1 MNETDIDRFIRE
13 QKSKLVSERSNL
25 ALLFTSDESPSIWK
39 LGQYE
44 NHRKKLQEERHNEYK
59 NYLQSKESSKSEQNP
74 VKSKPQEE
82 RKIQNIEQHLRE
94 LHEKS
99 NGMLLV
105 DKERPQNSV
114 ASSLSKKQQPKK
126 EEQNDFF
133 ANLGEYEN
141 KKKKLKEERER
152 DYKNHLAENISKD
165 ESLLT
170 NKPLSSRENH
180 IMWAD
185 QAYEDRAAPP
195 LYRSADYNSD
205 YPPRLKSSASEKA
218 VNHYDMDL
226 KDLAN
231 EYSARLSQPN
241 LHEEIEN
248 RLRPLPSSLP
258 PVSNNIFED
267 PLWSRLRENP
277 QKIETSSARSTL
289 MMPEDY
295 VKSALNNEE
304 RKSHGPHHSGN
315 QHFIKDP
322 VLTHVNKLPENKTET
337 YATLPIGNN
346 QDGTKQRQ
354 KHNYREELQKQIR
367 ERNEMRLREK
377 QLAKQIPYDANQI
390 FPPEKHNP
398 YPLPPQPPPP
408 PEFEMD
414 HLSQPINPRKFEHL
428 QRASDLNLLL
438 GQNFDENQR
447 QNITNS
453 FTPNFMYDQLLFDG
467 QNNSVDK
474 AYTFYGMKSHFDD
487 LPPAADIGL
496 LTPPLKK
503 IAEKN
508 YLPRTSYSTGPNPK
522 NTARFGPSAMMFSN
536 DDSRLTARKR
546 DQEYMKE
553 LEKQMQEK
561 KIQKLKAKQEQ
572 ERYDKRLEEENKQYN
587 PFGRGGGGAPLK
599 DSSGNILANLYKIKQ
614 NDVQLASFDQNMP
627 PAAAKIQQGQQLDT
641 DNFLATLPNL
651 NEEPTHARGGHGIFG
666 QPKTDAQ
673 KTAMDKY
680 REELQKQMIDK
691 RKQKLAEAERERLEE
706 EKVNKRLEEERRKM
720 QAEFEEE
727 ERKKKAKLEEEK
739 KDEAEMRR
747 QIEEKR
753 KAAEK
758 QRKEEDEKLQNEK
771 MQQEKI
777 KNNIPQ
783 VVTNRPKSPPVP
795 ALQRKI
801 NSESRANSVRQESPP
816 QLITS
821 ESPNTHEINRVK
833 IHEESKP
840 PVSPKFRAQSADVLN
855 QLKVLRKGLQQK
867 YLESEMRRHSAAQLL
882 EPPND
887 VLINQKAVLL
897 RRGSHTTV
905 EPPTSTNPDV
915 LQDFNQLKYRKQ
927 TGSRN
932 AFRTQFPNSPVDLD
946 SLEIQQRA
954 LINHQEKTLQ
964 KISQKAPF
972 RGNIEIEHPPLLRQK
987 TVSPQPMLDSKSAF
1001 FDADSMP
1008 LLSDMFSDKR
1018 IQKTDS
1024 ARSRRR
1030 RRLQSPLL
1038 SPLDSVSLRSNSAG
1052 SILSLNPDKIARKNE
1067 ARLKKL
1073 QNMTDAV
1080 SITEPEEILDRFMA
1094 KQGHNSPPSS
1104 LFDGFN

>member
-1 MNETDIDRFIRE
+1 MLTVLHIANNKTLTTTTGNLSLFIRE
-13 QKSKLVSERSNL
+13 QKSKLVNERSNL
-25 ALLFTSDESPSIWK
+25 GLLFTSDESPSIWK

-59 NYLQSKESSKSEQNP
+59 NYLQSKESFKSEQNP

-82 RKIQNIEQHLRE
+82 RKIQNIEQQLRE

-99 NGMLLV
+99 NGTLLV

-114 ASSLSKKQQPKK
+114 PSSLSKKKQPKK

-152 DYKNHLAENISKD
+152 DYRNHLAEFTKRTQPRDENDFFLRNKPTKAVENISKD

-170 NKPLSSRENH
+170 NNKPLSSRENH

-205 YPPRLKSSASEKA
+205 YPLSRSKTSASEKA

-248 RLRPLPSSLP
+248 RLRPSSLP

-277 QKIETSSARSTL
+277 QKIGPSSARSTL

-295 VKSALNNEE
+295 MKSALNNEE

-322 VLTHVNKLPENKTET
+322 VLTHANKLPENKTET

-377 QLAKQIPYDANQI
+377 QLAQQFPYDANLI
-390 FPPEKHNP
+390 FPSEKQNP

-414 HLSQPINPRKFEHL
+414 HLR
-428 QRASDLNLLL
+428 
-438 GQNFDENQR
+438 
-447 QNITNS
+447 
-453 FTPNFMYDQLLFDG
+453 LFDG

-503 IAEKN
+503 IAETN
-508 YLPRTSYSTGPNPK
+508 YVPRTSYSTGPNQK
-522 NTARFGPSAMMFSN
+522 NTAKFGPSAMVFGN

-599 DSSGNILANLYKIKQ
+599 DSSGNILANLYQIKQ
-614 NDVQLASFDQNMP
+614 NDVQLASFDQNMSQ
-627 PAAAKIQQGQQLDT
+627 AAAKIQQGQQLDT
-641 DNFLATLPNL
+641 DNFLATLPDL

-706 EKVNKRLEEERRKM
+706 EKVNKRLEEERKKM

-739 KDEAEMRR
+739 KAEAEMRR

-758 QRKEEDEKLQNEK
+758 QRKEEDEKFQNEK

-777 KNNIPQ
+777 RNNVPQ

-821 ESPNTHEINRVK
+821 QSPNTHEINRVK

-867 YLESEMRRHSAAQLL
+867 FLESEMRRHSAAQLL

-964 KISQKAPF
+964 KIRQKAPF
-972 RGNIEIEHPPLLRQK
+972 RGNNEIEHPPLIRQK

-1038 SPLDSVSLRSNSAG
+1038 SPLDNVSLRSNSVG
-1052 SILSLNPDKIARKNE
+1052 SIVSLNPDKIARKNE

-1094 KQGHNSPPSS
+1094 KQDHNSPPSS
-1104 LFDGFN
+1104 LFDGFNY